1 MSEPRKYSLTLS
13 GIYFINCIL
22 MLIKFFPY
30 SEFIDI
36 IGLVWPI
43 FGFWAIFEFL
53 RKDRWGWGG
62 IISQP
67 FLFYC
72 AIYFPIIVIINLITL
87 SFTADFFIDLTL
99 AILGVIQMII
109 YYD

>member
-1 MSEPRKYSLTLS
+1 MSEPRKYNLTLS

-30 SEFIDI
+30 SEFIDV

-43 FGFWAIFEFL
+43 FGFWAILEFL

-72 AIYFPIIVIINLITL
+72 AIYFPIIVIINLIKL
-87 SFTADFFIDLTL
+87 SFTAEFFIDLTL